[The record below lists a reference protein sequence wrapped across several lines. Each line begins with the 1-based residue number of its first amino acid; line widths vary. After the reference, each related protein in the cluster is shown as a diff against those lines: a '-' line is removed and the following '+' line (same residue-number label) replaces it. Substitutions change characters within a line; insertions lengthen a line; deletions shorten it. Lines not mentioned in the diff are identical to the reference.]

1 MAVEAERAREAV
13 ALQFSKKAQYYDKMK
28 LKDEEFAFKDEE
40 GMPTV
45 CAAPSCHGYCCYR
58 LHGPLQPPHHV
69 GAAIS
74 LPAPSMTAAAHT
86 PDICRTCLT
95 R

>member
-45 CAAPSCHGYCCYR
+45 CAALSCHMCT
-58 LHGPLQPPHHV
+58 
-69 GAAIS
+69 AATDHTVPCS
-74 LPAPSMTAAAHT
+74 LPITWALLCPS
-86 PDICRTCLT
+86 PRPP
-95 R
+95 

>member
-45 CAAPSCHGYCCYR
+45 CAALSCHGYCCYR
-58 LHGPLQPPHHV
+58 LHEPC
-69 GAAIS
+69 S
-74 LPAPSMTAAAHT
+74 LPSHGALLCPS
-86 PDICRTCLT
+86 PCPP
-95 R
+95 